1 MPDLES
7 PACRLDGGGYRQRCE
22 AEGECNSVGGQLTA
36 GGLEVERFL
45 EMEADWRAFWR
56 FLLRFLEMEA
66 DWRIFWGWRQIGE
79 RWEWRKKSKEWRRK
93 WVGVYFL
100 GFSLNI

>member
-45 EMEADWRAFWR
+45 EMEADWR
-56 FLLRFLEMEA
+56 
-66 DWRIFWGWRQIGE
+66 IFWGWRQIGE